1 MSHPSDPS
9 VPPTTE
15 IAPVGASPVP
25 PAKASPLAKAVVALL
40 IVGLAV
46 PVFGKIRAAQDK
58 QKAMEADRKQVAAE
72 ASAKESAPPTVKVV
86 RATPAN
92 WKAEVPFDGTLHPI
106 HEAALAFKA
115 TGALSVLKVKTGDYV
130 EKGVLLG
137 SLDAAE
143 AGASASA
150 ASAQVKAAEAQVA
163 IAKDNDDLQ
172 TGLVKSGAAPAINSI
187 TSGKQLALAY
197 AQLEAAKAQA
207 ALAGANVRNHT
218 LVAPFAGFVTQ
229 APSSVGGL
237 VVAGQPAFTIKDV
250 AQLKLVGTVS
260 EADAALVKVDAEV
273 ALVVGEGPSRKTAKA
288 KVLTV
293 LPAVDPATRR
303 VPVEA
308 LLDNE
313 QKLLAGSFARAT
325 IAGGNEVPVL
335 ELPAATLR
343 PGSQD
348 EVLVVKKGKIL
359 IKKLTFVRSATGALL
374 VRSGLGAED
383 DVVLSPTA
391 EAKDGDKVTTP

>member
-1 MSHPSDPS
+1 MSHPTDPS
-9 VPPTTE
+9 VPPNADT
-15 IAPVGASPVP
+15 APAAPVP

-40 IVGLAV
+40 LVGLAV
-46 PVFGKIRAAQDK
+46 PVAGKIKAAQEK
-58 QKAMEADRKQVAAE
+58 QKAMETDRKQVAAE

-86 RATPAN
+86 RPTPAT
-92 WKAEVPFDGTLHPI
+92 WKAEVPFDGTLQPI

-115 TGALSVLKVKTGDYV
+115 TGALAVLKVKTGDYV
-130 EKGVLLG
+130 EKGALLG
-137 SLDAAE
+137 SLEAAE

-150 ASAQVKAAEAQVA
+150 AAAQVKAAQAQVA

-172 TGLVKSGAAPAINSI
+172 TGLVKSGAAPAFNAV

-260 EADAALVKVDAEV
+260 EADAALVKIDAEV
-273 ALVVGEGPSRKTAKA
+273 VLTVGEGPARKTAKA

-293 LPAVDPATRR
+293 LPSVDPATRR

-308 LLDNE
+308 LLDND

-325 IAGGNEVPVL
+325 ISGGSEVSVLEVP
-335 ELPAATLR
+335 AITLR

-348 EVLVVKKGKIL
+348 EVLVVKKGKL
-359 IKKLTFVRSATGALL
+359 VVKKLTFVRSATGALL
-374 VRSGLGAED
+374 VRSGLSAED
-383 DVVLSPTA
+383 DVVLSPNA
-391 EAKDGDKVTTP
+391 EAKDGEKVTTP